1 MALGPSPEFVTLPAM
16 RLRLPPPLRAR
27 AIGSR
32 GVFGALRGV
41 FYGWYLV
48 GVASM
53 MLTIMSLTVFQS
65 TGTYFVALNREF
77 GWSRTLLS
85 GGFAFSR
92 IQGAA
97 IGPIE
102 GFLIDRFG
110 NRTMFIFGF
119 SMMGAGFLMLSQL
132 REGVVLLDVLPFSA
146 VMQYYIALGVITI
159 GSGLGG
165 WLTMMSMV
173 NNWFSRQ
180 RSFAMAT
187 AMSGI
192 HFGGFLVPVLAFFID
207 HEGFRPSMM
216 VIGVLVLAI
225 VAPVALVMRNKP
237 EDYGMRPDG
246 DPPQSATARVQG
258 EGTSAAPGS
267 DLDSEPEYTAWQ
279 ALKTPAFWVVT
290 IVHMSS
296 TLSLVALSVHLA
308 PKLTDMGMSLTGAG
322 FVAFGY
328 TLIALPFQFLSGYIA
343 DRLPKPPLICLFL
356 LTQAAAL
363 VVIAYAENVFMAYVF
378 ALLWGIAFGGR
389 GPLLT
394 AIRGDYFGRKAFAT
408 IMGLSQLPTSI
419 VMVITP
425 LYAGYVFDVRGS
437 YFIPFMSFAFCALAG
452 AVLIMFARRPDAGV
466 HEPYPIVAMFGRLG
480 VGSGRERAARED
492 ER

>member
-1 MALGPSPEFVTLPAM
+1 M
-16 RLRLPPPLRAR
+16 RLRLPPPLRVR
-27 AIGSR
+27 ATGPR

-53 MLTIMSLTVFQS
+53 MLTVMSLTVFQS

-110 NRTMFIFGF
+110 NRTMFVVGF

-132 REGVVLLDVLPFSA
+132 REGMVLLGFLPFSA

-207 HEGFRPSMM
+207 HEGIRPSMM

-225 VAPVALVMRNKP
+225 VVPVALVMRNKP

-246 DPPQSATARVQG
+246 DPPPRVTTQTRDDTTAPAS
-258 EGTSAAPGS
+258 EAS
-267 DLDSEPEYTAWQ
+267 DDEPEYTAWQ

-296 TLSLVALSVHLA
+296 TLSIVALSVHLA

-322 FVAFGY
+322 FV
-328 TLIALPFQFLSGYIA
+328 
-343 DRLPKPPLICLFL
+343 LF
-356 LTQAAAL
+356 A
-363 VVIAYAENVFMAYVF
+363 
-378 ALLWGIAFGGR
+378 
-389 GPLLT
+389 
-394 AIRGDYFGRKAFAT
+394 
-408 IMGLSQLPTSI
+408 
-419 VMVITP
+419 
-425 LYAGYVFDVRGS
+425 
-437 YFIPFMSFAFCALAG
+437 
-452 AVLIMFARRPDAGV
+452 
-466 HEPYPIVAMFGRLG
+466 
-480 VGSGRERAARED
+480 
-492 ER
+492 

>member
-1 MALGPSPEFVTLPAM
+1 MGPSPEFGTLPAM

-32 GVFGALRGV
+32 GVFGTLRGV

-53 MLTIMSLTVFQS
+53 MLTLMSLTVFQS

-110 NRTMFIFGF
+110 NRTMFVVGF
-119 SMMGAGFLMLSQL
+119 TMMGAGFLMLSQL
-132 REGVVLLDVLPFSA
+132 REGVVLLGFLPFSA

-207 HEGFRPSMM
+207 HEGIRPSMM

-246 DPPQSATARVQG
+246 DPPPRVATQ
-258 EGTSAAPGS
+258 TQDDTTAPASEAS
-267 DLDSEPEYTAWQ
+267 DDEPEYTAWQ

-296 TLSLVALSVHLA
+296 TLSIVALSVHLA

-322 FVAFGY
+322 FVSLAF
-328 TLIALPFQFLSGYIA
+328 TLVALPLQFLSGYVA

-356 LTQAAAL
+356 LTQTASL
-363 VVIAYAENVFMAYVF
+363 VVIAFAESVLMAYLF

-394 AIRGDYFGRKAFAT
+394 SIRGDYFGRKAFAT

-425 LYAGYVFDVRGS
+425 LYAGYVFDVTGS
-437 YFIPFMSFAFCALAG
+437 YFIPFITFAFCSFAG
-452 AVLIMFARRPDAGV
+452 AALIMFARKPDAGA

-480 VGSGRERAARED
+480 VGSGRQQAARED
-492 ER
+492 DR

>member
-1 MALGPSPEFVTLPAM
+1 MGLRRKFGTLPAM
-16 RLRLPPPLRAR
+16 RLRLPPLRAR
-27 AIGSR
+27 AKGPR
-32 GVFGALRGV
+32 GVLGALRGV

-53 MLTIMSLTVFQS
+53 MLTLMSLTVFQS

-110 NRTMFIFGF
+110 NRTMFIVGF

-132 REGVVLLDVLPFSA
+132 RVGVVLLNVLPFSA
-146 VMQYYIALGVITI
+146 VIQYYIALGVITI

-192 HFGGFLVPVLAFFID
+192 HFGGFLVPVLAYFID
-207 HEGFRPSMM
+207 HVGFRPSIMF
-216 VIGVLVLAI
+216 IGVLVLVI
-225 VAPVALVMRNKP
+225 VTPVALVMRNRP

-246 DPPQSATARVQG
+246 DPPPRSTAQ
-258 EGTSAAPGS
+258 TQDDTTAPAS
-267 DLDSEPEYTAWQ
+267 EASEDEPEYTAWQ

-296 TLSLVALSVHLA
+296 TLSIVALSVHLS
-308 PKLTDMGMSLTGAG
+308 PKLVDMGMSLTGAG
-322 FVAFGY
+322 FVLFAY
-328 TLIALPFQFLSGYIA
+328 TLIALPLQFLSGYIA
-343 DRLPKPPLICLFL
+343 DRLPKPPLICFFL
-356 LTQAAAL
+356 LTQTASL
-363 VVIAYAENVFMAYVF
+363 VVIAFAENFYMAYLF

-394 AIRGDYFGRKAFAT
+394 SIRGDYFGRKAFAT

-425 LYAGYVFDVRGS
+425 LYAGYVFDMTGS
-437 YFIPFMSFAFCALAG
+437 YFIPFITFAFCSFAG
-452 AVLIMFARRPDAGV
+452 AALIMFARRPDAGA
-466 HEPYPIVAMFGRLG
+466 HEPYPIVAILG
-480 VGSGRERAARED
+480 QLGIGSGRRQ
-492 ER
+492 

>member
-1 MALGPSPEFVTLPAM
+1 MRVRPTGP
-16 RLRLPPPLRAR
+16 
-27 AIGSR
+27 R

-53 MLTIMSLTVFQS
+53 MLTLMSLTVFQS

-77 GWSRTLLS
+77 GWSRTVLS

-92 IQGAA
+92 IQSAA

-102 GFLIDRFG
+102 GYLIDRFG
-110 NRTMFIFGF
+110 NRTMFVIGF
-119 SMMGAGFLMLSQL
+119 TMMGGGFLLLSQL
-132 REGVVLLDVLPFSA
+132 REGVVLLDSIPFPA
-146 VMQYYIALGVITI
+146 VVQYYLAMGVITI

-192 HFGGFLVPVLAFFID
+192 HFGGFLVPVLAFSID
-207 HEGFRPSMM
+207 NAGFGPSMM
-216 VIGVLVLAI
+216 VVGVLVVAI
-225 VAPVALVMRNKP
+225 VLPVAMIMRNNP

-246 DPPQSATARVQG
+246 DPPPRATSESRKD
-258 EGTSAAPGS
+258 EGTGETDAGAEA
-267 DLDSEPEYTAWQ
+267 DTEPEYTAWQ
-279 ALKTPAFWVVT
+279 ALKTPAFWIVT

-296 TLSLVALSVHLA
+296 TLSLVALSVHLS
-308 PKLTDMGMSLTGAG
+308 PKLVDAGMSLTGAG
-322 FVAFGY
+322 VVIFAY
-328 TLIALPFQFLSGYIA
+328 TLIALPMQFLSGYVA
-343 DRLPKPPLICLFL
+343 DRMSKPPLICLFL
-356 LTQAAAL
+356 LTQSAAL
-363 VVIAYAENVFMAYVF
+363 VVIAYAESVFMAYLF

-394 AIRGDYFGRKAFAT
+394 SIRGDYFGRKAFAT
-408 IMGLSQLPTSI
+408 IMGISQLPTSI
-419 VMVITP
+419 IMVITP
-425 LYAGYVFDVRGS
+425 LYAGYVFDVTGS
-437 YFIPFMSFAFCALAG
+437 YFIPFISFAFCSFAG
-452 AVLIMFARRPDAGV
+452 AVLIMFSRRPGAGP
-466 HEPYPIVAMFGRLG
+466 HEPYPIAQLLG
-480 VGSGRERAARED
+480 TLGMGSGRRR
-492 ER
+492 

>member
-1 MALGPSPEFVTLPAM
+1 
-16 RLRLPPPLRAR
+16 
-27 AIGSR
+27 
-32 GVFGALRGV
+32 
-41 FYGWYLV
+41 
-48 GVASM
+48 M
-53 MLTIMSLTVFQS
+53 MLTLMSLTVFQS

-92 IQGAA
+92 IQSAA

-102 GFLIDRFG
+102 GYLIDRFG
-110 NRTMFIFGF
+110 NRTMFVIGF
-119 SMMGAGFLMLSQL
+119 TMMGGGFLLLSQL
-132 REGVVLLDVLPFSA
+132 REGVVLLDALPFPA
-146 VMQYYIALGVITI
+146 VVQYYLAMGVITI

-207 HEGFRPSMM
+207 NTGFRPSMM
-216 VIGVLVLAI
+216 VVGVLVIAI
-225 VAPVALVMRNKP
+225 VAPVAMIMRNNP
-237 EDYGMRPDG
+237 EDYGMMPDG
-246 DPPQSATARVQG
+246 DPPRRKTDAQEG
-258 EGTSAAPGS
+258 EGAAASGPEA
-267 DLDSEPEYTAWQ
+267 DEEPEYTAWQ

-296 TLSLVALSVHLA
+296 TLSLVALSVHLS
-308 PKLTDMGMSLTGAG
+308 PKLTDAGMSLTGAG
-322 FVAFGY
+322 VVIFAY
-328 TLIALPFQFLSGYIA
+328 TLIALPMQFLSGYIA
-343 DRLPKPPLICLFL
+343 DRMSKPPLICLFL

-363 VVIAYAENVFMAYVF
+363 VVIAYAENVFMAYIF

-394 AIRGDYFGRKAFAT
+394 SIRGDYFGRKAFAT
-408 IMGLSQLPTSI
+408 IMGISQLPTSI
-419 VMVITP
+419 IMVITP
-425 LYAGYVFDVRGS
+425 LYAGYVFDETGS
-437 YFIPFMSFAFCALAG
+437 YFIPFISFAFCALAG
-452 AVLIMFARRPDAGV
+452 AVLIMFARRPGAGA
-466 HEPYPIVAMFGRLG
+466 HEPYPIVQVLG
-480 VGSGRERAARED
+480 ALGMGSGRRR
-492 ER
+492 

>member
-1 MALGPSPEFVTLPAM
+1 MRVRPTGP
-16 RLRLPPPLRAR
+16 
-27 AIGSR
+27 R
-32 GVFGALRGV
+32 GVFGAVRGA

-53 MLTIMSLTVFQS
+53 MLTLMSLTVFQS

-92 IQGAA
+92 IQSAA

-102 GFLIDRFG
+102 GYLIDRFG
-110 NRTMFIFGF
+110 NRTMFIIGF
-119 SMMGAGFLMLSQL
+119 TMMGGGFLLLSQL
-132 REGVVLLDVLPFSA
+132 REGVVLLDALPFPA
-146 VMQYYIALGVITI
+146 VVQYYLAMGVITI

-207 HEGFRPSMM
+207 NTGFRPSMM
-216 VIGVLVLAI
+216 VVGVLVIAI
-225 VAPVALVMRNKP
+225 VAPVAMIMRNNP

-246 DPPQSATARVQG
+246 DPPPSEKTRTQDDEADSSPDSQSEDEQ
-258 EGTSAAPGS
+258 
-267 DLDSEPEYTAWQ
+267 EYTAWQ
-279 ALKTPAFWVVT
+279 ALKTPAFWVIT
-290 IVHMSS
+290 ITHMSS
-296 TLSLVALSVHLA
+296 TLSLVALSVHLS
-308 PKLTDMGMSLTGAG
+308 PKLTDAGMSLTGAG
-322 FVAFGY
+322 VVIFAY
-328 TLIALPFQFLSGYIA
+328 TLIALPMQFLSGYIA
-343 DRLPKPPLICLFL
+343 DRMSKPPLICFFL

-363 VVIAYAENVFMAYVF
+363 VVIAYAENVFMAYLF

-394 AIRGDYFGRKAFAT
+394 SIRGDYFGRKAFAT
-408 IMGLSQLPTSI
+408 IMGISQLPTSI
-419 VMVITP
+419 IMVITP
-425 LYAGYVFDVRGS
+425 LYAGYVFDETGS
-437 YFIPFMSFAFCALAG
+437 YFIPFISFAFCALAG
-452 AVLIMFARRPDAGV
+452 AVLIMFARRPGAGP
-466 HEPYPIVAMFGRLG
+466 HEPYPIVELLG
-480 VGSGRERAARED
+480 ALGMGSGRRR
-492 ER
+492 

>member
-1 MALGPSPEFVTLPAM
+1 M
-16 RLRLPPPLRAR
+16 RLRLPPLRSR
-27 AIGSR
+27 PTGSR
-32 GVFGALRGV
+32 GLFGALRGV

-53 MLTIMSLTVFQS
+53 MLTLMSLTVFQS

-97 IGPIE
+97 IGPVE

-110 NRTMFIFGF
+110 NRTMFVVGF
-119 SMMGAGFLMLSQL
+119 TMMGVGFLMLSQL
-132 REGVVLLDVLPFSA
+132 QEGVVLLGVLPFSA
-146 VMQYYIALGVITI
+146 VVQYYVALGVITI

-192 HFGGFLVPVLAFFID
+192 HFGGFLVPALAFFID
-207 HEGFRPSMM
+207 NAGFRPSMM
-216 VIGVLVLAI
+216 FVGALVIAI
-225 VAPVALVMRNKP
+225 VVPVVLVMRNNP

-246 DPPQSATARVQG
+246 DPPRRAAAGAQDDT
-258 EGTSAAPGS
+258 AAPAS
-267 DLDSEPEYTAWQ
+267 ESEPDDEPEYTAWQ
-279 ALKTPAFWVVT
+279 ALKTPAFWVIT
-290 IVHMSS
+290 ITHMSS
-296 TLSLVALSVHLA
+296 TLSLVALSVHLS
-308 PKLTDMGMSLTGAG
+308 PKLVDMGMSLTGAG
-322 FVAFGY
+322 VVIFAY
-328 TLIALPFQFLSGYIA
+328 TLIALPMQFLSGYVA
-343 DRLPKPPLICLFL
+343 DRLSKPPLICLFL

-363 VVIAYAENVFMAYVF
+363 VVIAFAEDVFMAWLF

-394 AIRGDYFGRKAFAT
+394 SIRGDYFGRKAFAT
-408 IMGLSQLPTSI
+408 IMGISQLPTSV

-425 LYAGYVFDVRGS
+425 LYAGYVFDQTGS

-452 AVLIMFARRPDAGV
+452 AALIMFARRPGAGA
-466 HEPYPIVAMFGRLG
+466 HEPYPIVALLGLLGMGGR
-480 VGSGRERAARED
+480 RKRAAGAARQES
-492 ER
+492 ERQR

>member
-1 MALGPSPEFVTLPAM
+1 MGPSPEFVTLPAM

-27 AIGSR
+27 AIGPR

-132 REGVVLLDVLPFSA
+132 REGVVLLGFLPFSA
-146 VMQYYIALGVITI
+146 VMQYYISLGVITI

-207 HEGFRPSMM
+207 HEGIRPSMM

-225 VAPVALVMRNKP
+225 VVPVALVMRNKP

-246 DPPQSATARVQG
+246 DPPPQCGDGRRVQD
-258 EGTSAAPGS
+258 EGMTAAPASEAS
-267 DLDSEPEYTAWQ
+267 DERAGIHRVAGAQDSGLLGGDHRPHVLHAVDSGALGAPGAQ
-279 ALKTPAFWVVT
+279 ADRHGHVAHRRRLRSCSPS
-290 IVHMSS
+290 HSS
-296 TLSLVALSVHLA
+296 R
-308 PKLTDMGMSLTGAG
+308 
-322 FVAFGY
+322 
-328 TLIALPFQFLSGYIA
+328 LPLQFLSGYIA

-356 LTQAAAL
+356 LTQTASL
-363 VVIAYAENVFMAYVF
+363 VVIAFAESVFMAYLF

-394 AIRGDYFGRKAFAT
+394 SIRGDYFGRKAFAT
-408 IMGLSQLPTSI
+408 IMGHVAASHQHSYGDNTAVRRLPLRRDRLLLH
-419 VMVITP
+419 P
-425 LYAGYVFDVRGS
+425 LHHVRLLLVS
-437 YFIPFMSFAFCALAG
+437 L
-452 AVLIMFARRPDAGV
+452 ARR
-466 HEPYPIVAMFGRLG
+466 
-480 VGSGRERAARED
+480 
-492 ER
+492 